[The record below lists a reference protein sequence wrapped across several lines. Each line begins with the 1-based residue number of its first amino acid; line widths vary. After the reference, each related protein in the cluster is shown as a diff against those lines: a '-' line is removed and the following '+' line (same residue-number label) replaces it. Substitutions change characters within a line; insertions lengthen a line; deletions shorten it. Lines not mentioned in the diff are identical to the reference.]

1 MYFQLFN
8 LAGLGIA
15 GWALMIFLPGWSV
28 TKWIARSRI
37 FPIYLTVLYTVG
49 VLPLIASKPGI
60 VAEFGSPDGVLRLL
74 ASADAALVVWIHV
87 LVFDQLVGVWIY
99 RDNMRKRVV
108 PTLVQS
114 LILFLTL
121 MFGPVGFLV
130 YYVIRVMQKRR
141 PAPSDG
147 LATSVLGDPFD

>member
-1 MYFQLFN
+1 MAN
-8 LAGLGIA
+8 DD
-15 GWALMIFLPGWSV
+15 PGPPGR
-28 TKWIARSRI
+28 TRSLRWRC
-37 FPIYLTVLYTVG
+37 LD
-49 VLPLIASKPGI
+49 
-60 VAEFGSPDGVLRLL
+60 AERRCEPAYSFCRDL
-74 ASADAALVVWIHV
+74 
-87 LVFDQLVGVWIY
+87 FDQLVGVWIY